1 MLYANV
7 HDTKTN
13 LSKYLA
19 AIAMNNDEVVIICN
33 NGAPVAQITKI
44 NTPLKRKLGI
54 WKGKVKMSDDFDAP
68 LPHEFMRHF
77 E

>member
-1 MLYANV
+1 MLCANI

-19 AIAMNNDEVVIICN
+19 AIASNQNEVVVICK
-33 NGAPVAQITKI
+33 NGTPVAQITKI
-44 NTPLKRKLGI
+44 NTPLKRKLGA

-68 LPHEFMRHF
+68 LPDDFMGYF
-77 E
+77 K